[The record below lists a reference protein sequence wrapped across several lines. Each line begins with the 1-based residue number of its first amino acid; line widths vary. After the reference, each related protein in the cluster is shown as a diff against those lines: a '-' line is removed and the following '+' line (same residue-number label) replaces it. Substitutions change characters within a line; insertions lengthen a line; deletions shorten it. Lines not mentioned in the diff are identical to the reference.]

1 MSAPQPPEIAQA
13 AKPADKATEKK
24 PAEKKADVPVVAGW
38 NGEHLSSRAP
48 TASFKCSRTGT
59 FSLITAPT
67 RVFVDDAG
75 IVQPRHEFAQS
86 GRQEHVQTRLPLP
99 VEVGQRF
106 LDKVAQRLG
115 VVDALRDLYV
125 NIKPNPAFLFQV
137 GQYKEPFAQELLT
150 SAPNLDF
157 VERSLASLLYPS
169 AATAYRSPGATPDR
183 RLYLACQAVNKG
195 GGTREVSRGVAN
207 FWL

>member
-1 MSAPQPPEIAQA
+1 MNAALVSAPQLPEFAQA
-13 AKPADKATEKK
+13 AKAKPADKATEKK

-38 NGEHLSSRAP
+38 NGEHLSSSEP

-67 RVFVDDAG
+67 RGTELPRTRFSSRARFGFQGTFGTHYDYAVLIDSAASNG
-75 IVQPRHEFAQS
+75 IS
-86 GRQEHVQTRLPLP
+86 
-99 VEVGQRF
+99 
-106 LDKVAQRLG
+106 
-115 VVDALRDLYV
+115 LRDLYV

>member
-1 MSAPQPPEIAQA
+1 MLIDSAAS
-13 AKPADKATEKK
+13 
-24 PAEKKADVPVVAGW
+24 
-38 NGEHLSSRAP
+38 NGIS
-48 TASFKCSRTGT
+48 
-59 FSLITAPT
+59 
-67 RVFVDDAG
+67 
-75 IVQPRHEFAQS
+75 
-86 GRQEHVQTRLPLP
+86 
-99 VEVGQRF
+99 
-106 LDKVAQRLG
+106 
-115 VVDALRDLYV
+115 LRDLYV